1 MKTGPSIKILFPF
14 VGDQYGG
21 SSISSLHLANALRK
35 RGHEPVMVLHGG
47 GRMADAVEAA
57 GFSPILLRPLS
68 RHATE
73 AKADRLGLNRFLP
86 FCTCAKLIRSEKADI
101 VHVNDLNTLRIWAG
115 PTRLTSAKFV
125 AHWRSNYKKSVSVD
139 LSLAMASHVI
149 AISDYSRDRLPERVR
164 RKASVE
170 YNPFEQALI
179 TSERKAALRDRIGR
193 ELGLPADA
201 LIVGCFGSLKR
212 RKRTHVLADVLNA
225 LPALAGRPLYGLACG
240 PSGEPADIL
249 LDEKISRFGLEKRLI
264 KTGFVS
270 PPTDWMAACDVVIAP
285 AEQEPFGRVP
295 FEAAQAGTPVI
306 MSIDS
311 GAAELIEHGQT
322 GLLVDPMDE
331 DGWIAAVR
339 ALLLDPS
346 RANALV
352 SGGWDTL
359 RELSPERH
367 AERIEERYR
376 AILSQR
382 A

>member
-1 MKTGPSIKILFPF
+1 MKSARSIKALFPF

-21 SSISSLHLANALRK
+21 SSISSLHLASALQK
-35 RGHEPVMVLHGG
+35 RGHEPVMVLHGE
-47 GRMADAVEAA
+47 GRMADAVKAA
-57 GFSPILLRPLS
+57 GFVPILLRPLS

-73 AKADRLGLNRFLP
+73 AKADRLGINRFLP
-86 FCTCAKLIRSEKADI
+86 FLVCAKLIHSEKAHI
-101 VHVNDLNTLRIWAG
+101 VHVNDLNTLRIWPG
-115 PTRLTSAKFV
+115 PTRLSSAKFV

-179 TSERKAALRDRIGR
+179 TSERKAALRQRIGS

-225 LPALAGRPLYGLACG
+225 LPNLAGRPLYGLACG
-240 PSGEPADIL
+240 PPGEPADTL
-249 LDEKISRFGLEKRLI
+249 LDEKIGRFGLEKRLI

-306 MSIDS
+306 MSSDS
-311 GAAELIEHGQT
+311 GAAELIEHGRT
-322 GLLVDPMDE
+322 GLLVDPLDE

-339 ALLLDPS
+339 GVLLDPS
-346 RANALV
+346 EAKALV
-352 SGGWDTL
+352 SGGRTTL

-376 AILSQR
+376 AVLSQGG
-382 A
+382 

>member
-1 MKTGPSIKILFPF
+1 
-14 VGDQYGG
+14 
-21 SSISSLHLANALRK
+21 
-35 RGHEPVMVLHGG
+35 
-47 GRMADAVEAA
+47 MAEAA
-57 GFSPILLRPLS
+57 KSAGFGPVIIGRLS
-68 RHATE
+68 KHASQ
-73 AKADRLGLNRFLP
+73 NRAHRFRVTQLLP
-86 FCTCAKLIRSEKADI
+86 FLNCAKLIRSKNADI
-101 VHVNDLNTLRIWAG
+101 VHVNDLNALRIWAG
-115 PTRLTSAKFV
+115 PTRLSSAKFV

-149 AISDYSRDRLPERVR
+149 AISDYSRDRLPAQVR
-164 RKASVE
+164 RKTSVE

-179 TSERKAALRDRIGR
+179 NSERKAVLRQRIGSD
-193 ELGLPADA
+193 LGLPAEA

-212 RKRTHVLADVLNA
+212 RKRTHMLADVLNA

-240 PSGEPADIL
+240 PPGEPADTL

-306 MSIDS
+306 MSSDS
-311 GAAELIEHGQT
+311 GAAELIEHGRT
-322 GLLVDPMDE
+322 GLLVEPADE
-331 DGWIAAVR
+331 DGWISAVR

-346 RANALV
+346 QANLLV
-352 SGGWDTL
+352 SGGQATL

-376 AILSQR
+376 AILSQG

>member
-1 MKTGPSIKILFPF
+1 
-14 VGDQYGG
+14 
-21 SSISSLHLANALRK
+21 
-35 RGHEPVMVLHGG
+35 
-47 GRMADAVEAA
+47 MADAVKAA
-57 GFSPILLRPLS
+57 GFVPILLRPLS

-73 AKADRLGLNRFLP
+73 AKADRLGINRFLP
-86 FCTCAKLIRSEKADI
+86 FLTCAKLIHSEKADI
-101 VHVNDLNTLRIWAG
+101 VHVNDLNTLRIWSG
-115 PTRLTSAKFV
+115 PTRLSSAKFV

-149 AISDYSRDRLPERVR
+149 AISDYSRGRLPERVR

-179 TSERKAALRDRIGR
+179 NSERKAALRQRIGS

-201 LIVGCFGSLKR
+201 LVVGCFGSLKR

-240 PSGEPADIL
+240 PPGEPADTL
-249 LDEKISRFGLEKRLI
+249 LDEKIGRFALEKRLI

-306 MSIDS
+306 MSSDS
-311 GAAELIEHGQT
+311 GAAELIEHGST
-322 GLLVDPMDE
+322 GLLVDPVDE

-339 ALLLDPS
+339 GVLLDPS
-346 RANALV
+346 EANALV
-352 SGGWDTL
+352 SGGRTTL

-376 AILSQR
+376 AILSQG